1 MDKVELSVEA
11 PAGQTLERLKRG
23 IWNPEERQVL
33 VPKVYGWGYEINL
46 YEIARRLRV
55 VRHRRSGEQT
65 FRVFGQAKFAEF
77 YFHALR

>member
-55 VRHRRSGEQT
+55 VRH
-65 FRVFGQAKFAEF
+65 
-77 YFHALR
+77 